1 MSIQSTA
8 EPGLAALQADLAAL
22 RRDMAS
28 LIDNLGSEASSKA
41 QAAAASVDDGARR
54 LYRTVSAE
62 GGKSMDAISRQV
74 EEQPLVALLL
84 AVGIGWIGGRLLSR

>member
-1 MSIQSTA
+1 MSTPEA
-8 EPGLAALQADLAAL
+8 NLATLQADLAAL

-28 LIDNLGSEASSKA
+28 LIDNLGTQASNGA

-54 LYRTVSAE
+54 IYRTVAAE
-62 GGKSMDAISRQV
+62 GGKSVDALSRQV